1 MRVASVAMAV
11 LATLCAVMAIS
22 CDIGGGG
29 GVQTPAQGE
38 PLVINGELWFEPL
51 DTTFSGGLGDPCE
64 VDGQSY
70 DLRAGT
76 PVVVKDVA
84 GSSIATGA
92 LEPGVIVDLSF
103 AGRHGCRFDFTI
115 EDVPTS
121 AYYQFEIGDPVQT
134 SASFSYDELESMNWT
149 VRWGVGE

>member
-1 MRVASVAMAV
+1 MKLGSVTATVLVAIYCLMA
-11 LATLCAVMAIS
+11 TS
-22 CDIGGGG
+22 CDIGGG

-38 PLVINGELWFEPL
+38 PSVIKGELWFEPL
-51 DTTFSGGLGDPCE
+51 GKAVYHVLGDPCE
-64 VDGQSY
+64 VRRDSY

-84 GSSIATGA
+84 GSTVATGE

-103 AGRHGCRFDFTI
+103 AVENGCRFDFTV
-115 EDVPTS
+115 EDVPVS
-121 AYYQFEIGDPVQT
+121 AYYQIEIGDPAHT
-134 SASFSYDELESMNWT
+134 TASFSYDELESMNWT